1 MAFPTAGKPIQCKAA
16 ISLGINK
23 PTIIDTVEVAVPKSW
38 EVRVKVIATGVCH
51 SDLFYIEGGSKDFPF
66 PCVLGHEGAGIVES
80 VGKDV
85 TKVKPGDHVILLF
98 IPQCRECKLC
108 KHPKTNLCEKFEIYH
123 DKCVMY
129 DNTTRITYK
138 GQQVYQFN
146 GISTFSEYTV
156 TAEIAVVKINDKAPM
171 DKVCLLGCCICTG
184 YGSAINT
191 ADVQPGSTCAVW
203 GLGGVGMAVLMGC
216 RARGAKR
223 IIGIDVNPDKYEL
236 AKKFGCT
243 EFLNPNDY
251 NEPIEDVLIKMTDG
265 GLDYTFVSVGNIPA
279 INSGLR
285 AAHRCWG
292 VAILIGLG
300 DFDKTLGAKTLDL
313 LKGKTWKGSVFGGMT
328 GDDIPKLVDMY
339 LEGKFMID
347 EFVTNTVPL
356 EKINEAYELMNKPS
370 KLIRTVIKY

>member
-1 MAFPTAGKPIQCKAA
+1 MEFPTAGKPIQCKAA
-16 ISLGINK
+16 ITLGINK

-38 EVRVKVIATGVCH
+38 EVRVKVVATGVCH
-51 SDLFYIEGGSKDFPF
+51 SDLFYIEGGRDDFPF
-66 PCVLGHEGAGIVES
+66 PCILGHEGAGIVES

-85 TKVKPGDHVILLF
+85 TNVKPGDHVVLLF

-108 KHPKTNLCEKFEIYH
+108 KHPKTNMCEKFEIYH
-123 DKCVMY
+123 DNCVMY

-156 TAEIAVVKINDKAPM
+156 AGAIAVVKINDKAPM

-184 YGSAINT
+184 YGSAINA

-251 NEPIEDVLIKMTDG
+251 NEPIEDVLIKMTG

-300 DFDKTLGAKTLDL
+300 DFNKTLGAKTLDL

-339 LEGKFMID
+339 LEGKLMVD

-370 KLIRTVIKY
+370 KL